1 MDQHPRHSSFDAVA
15 ARIAY
20 VEWGDRGAPAV
31 LLVHATGFHAR
42 VWDQTV
48 ANLPKDLHVIAVDIQ
63 GHGRSEKRGPIRDW
77 ALPAQDI
84 IELVGHLNLQSAV
97 GVGHSM
103 GGHTL
108 VQVAA
113 TQAQAFKRL
122 VLVDP
127 VIMAPERY
135 DLANAWPA
143 DQEHPIAR
151 RRNHWASWQDMFEAF
166 KDRKPYSLWDPKVLA
181 DYCQHGVVLKHDG
194 SGVELACP
202 PSIEASIYTAATGG
216 NIHHLTKQITIPVDV
231 IRAMQRPA
239 GPRDV
244 TDFSLSPTW
253 APLATMF
260 PNGKDIYLP
269 ELTHFIPMQDP
280 QLMARMITEH
290 RN

>member
-1 MDQHPRHSSFDAVA
+1 MDHQPRHSSFDAAA

-20 VEWGDRGAPAV
+20 VEWGGRGAPAV
-31 LLVHATGFHAR
+31 FLVHATGFHAR

-48 ANLPKDLHVIAVDIQ
+48 AHLPPDLHVLAVDVQ
-63 GHGRSEKRGPIRDW
+63 GHGRSEKRGPISDW
-77 ALPAQDI
+77 VAPAQDLA
-84 IELVGHLNLQSAV
+84 ELVEHLNLQGAV

-103 GGHTL
+103 GGHNL

-113 TQAQAFKRL
+113 IHPQAFKRL

-127 VIMAPERY
+127 VIMAPEVY
-135 DLANAWPA
+135 ETATAWPP
-143 DQEHPIAR
+143 DKEHPIAR
-151 RRNHWASWQDMFEAF
+151 RRNHWATWQDMYDAF

-181 DYCQHGVVLKHDG
+181 DYCQHGTVLKQDG

-202 PSIEASIYTAATGG
+202 PSIEASIYMAATGR
-216 NIHHLTKQITIPVDV
+216 NIHHLTQHITIPVDV
-231 IRAMQRPA
+231 MRAMQRPP

-253 APLATMF
+253 EHLAKMF
-260 PNGKDIYLP
+260 PNGRDFFLP

-280 QLMARMITEH
+280 QLMARMITQH
-290 RN
+290 RD